1 MLPLSALIASP
12 GAAAECGALLKAI
25 VALRMLIIA
34 LFEDMPPTRSSE
46 LFPEIVLLRM
56 LVVLPAVLAAKTSMP
71 PLVDPALLP
80 EIVELVIDA
89 PERPNR
95 PPPRR
100 A

>member
-1 MLPLSALIASP
+1 MLPLAALIARP
-12 GAAAECGALLKAI
+12 GEAAECGALLNAIVELRTLI
-25 VALRMLIIA
+25 VAL
-34 LFEDMPPTRSSE
+34 FENMPPTRSSE

-56 LVVLPAVLAAKTSMP
+56 LVVLPAVLAAKASRP
-71 PLVDPALLP
+71 PLVDPAVLP
-80 EIVELVIDA
+80 EIVERVIDA